1 MKTSI
6 KILIGAACMVLV
18 VLAWYDLR
26 IRDAYVSG
34 SYKQPFSGFVA
45 QHFNDFDEI
54 DLGSGTA
61 ANVMIKPGPFS
72 VSVDPTA
79 TGFVRISQSGH
90 VLHIDAAYP
99 AAYYTPRAQYTLR
112 ITCPQLKK
120 FIADSKYTSY
130 GKPVTD
136 TLASEDFKWRP
147 SVISGFNA
155 DSLSIE
161 EHHAGAVILKG
172 NKLAALNAVL
182 GIGDGSRSDMII
194 QHSNQLGHVNLNI
207 LNKSQLRLECRNI
220 QHLQYQLSDSARLI
234 VNGVAVPQIKNH

>member
-6 KILIGAACMVLV
+6 KILIGAACMVLI
-18 VLAWYDLR
+18 VLVWYDLR

-34 SYKQPFSGFVA
+34 SYKQPFSGFAV
-45 QHFNDFDEI
+45 QHFKDFDQI
-54 DLGSGTA
+54 DLGSCTA
-61 ANVMIKPGPFS
+61 ANVIVKQGPFS
-72 VSVDPTA
+72 VSIDPTA
-79 TGFVRISQSGH
+79 IDFVRISQTGN
-90 VLHIDAAYP
+90 VLHINAAYR
-99 AAYYTPRAQYTLR
+99 AAYYSPRADYVVL

-120 FIADSKYTSY
+120 FVADSKYTSY

-161 EHHAGAVILKG
+161 EHHAGAVILKD
-172 NKLAALNAVL
+172 NKLAALTAVL
-182 GIGDGSRSDMII
+182 GVGDGSRSDMII
-194 QHSNQLGHVNLNI
+194 QHGNQLGDINLNI

-220 QHLQYQLSDSARLI
+220 QHLQYQLADSARLI
-234 VNGVAVPQIKNH
+234 VNGVAAPQIKNH